1 MIWKRGSVVMPH
13 VFATQSYSGALKN
26 LRGSLTSKLTSDAG
40 TRNQDFALSNVNFNN
55 TEETSFQLISGKRE
69 T

>member
-1 MIWKRGSVVMPH
+1 MPH

-26 LRGSLTSKLTSDAG
+26 LRGSLNSKLTSHAG
-40 TRNQDFALSNVNFNN
+40 TRNQDFALSDVNLNN

>member
-1 MIWKRGSVVMPH
+1 MIRKRGSVVMPH

-26 LRGSLTSKLTSDAG
+26 LRRSLTSDARR
-40 TRNQDFALSNVNFNN
+40 TNQDLALSDVNFNN
-55 TEETSFQLISGKRE
+55 TEETCFQLISGKRE

>member
-1 MIWKRGSVVMPH
+1 MPH

-26 LRGSLTSKLTSDAG
+26 LRRSLTSKLTSDAG
-40 TRNQDFALSNVNFNN
+40 PGNQDFALSDVNFNN

>member
-1 MIWKRGSVVMPH
+1 MPH

-26 LRGSLTSKLTSDAG
+26 LRRSLTSDARR
-40 TRNQDFALSNVNFNN
+40 TNQDLALSDVNFNN
-55 TEETSFQLISGKRE
+55 TEETCFQLISGKRE

>member
-1 MIWKRGSVVMPH
+1 MPH

-26 LRGSLTSKLTSDAG
+26 LKGSLTSEA
-40 TRNQDFALSNVNFNN
+40 TRRTNQNLALSDVNFNN
-55 TEETSFQLISGKRE
+55 TEETCFQLISGKRE